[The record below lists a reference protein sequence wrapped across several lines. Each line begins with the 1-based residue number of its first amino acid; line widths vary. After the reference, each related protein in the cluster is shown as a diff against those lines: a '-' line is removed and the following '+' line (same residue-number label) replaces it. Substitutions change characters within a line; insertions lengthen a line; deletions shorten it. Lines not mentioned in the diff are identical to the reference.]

1 MGGTDSKARLRTQ
14 LLRLHESEV
23 PAEDQTFW
31 GALFLAPC
39 SAEDLFVMVPPTDI
53 RRLIDSHPENLKL
66 LMENA
71 VSVLETYPKQ
81 LMILDESIAQS
92 AHNAVRILTR
102 AVPLTLESQE
112 TSGFKAYWWT
122 DGRAVR
128 LMNAVMRMLFM
139 PTYTVVAPF
148 SKATE
153 TPLSH
158 VDASLLWR
166 TSLNARLDTSRQ
178 LNLNRIELLKL
189 LISLLSEPLYYQSDQ
204 IPPVPSLWRFYLT
217 SPACPF
223 IHNLTY
229 SLLYTGF
236 AFDPLGYH
244 WVPYSTHFD
253 RMSQEDLSEI
263 CLQTL
268 LVLTDWS
275 PPSLSDIPSIP
286 DPFVQSVST
295 YIEEQSTS
303 AVHSN
308 EVARCLALLASEEE
322 LNSLYEALARV
333 LTNVVSA
340 ESTYLPGS
348 LKQVKFYHEGVM
360 LLWGLLKRNKAFGA
374 YILKRDVAQQ
384 LVVPLLFLMT
394 ENMQKKDQ
402 FGLIC
407 LCVFTLLHLSSRREF
422 GVALNKD
429 FREKTPAVLPLFAGT
444 YADFLIMSLAH
455 VITNGPPA
463 LQPLYSC
470 MFIIMTN
477 ISPYVKAL
485 SLPASAKLMSLLDLF
500 SLKKWLFGGASNP
513 DIILFWLE
521 IVNNLVQYQW
531 AGSHNLVYHLLR
543 KKQMLGKLLSLEVR
557 DSAEEAKS
565 PPPGPDAS
573 LTFHSPEE
581 VKQSWTPSNDWLR
594 EWKSRLPMS
603 VVQVLVDR
611 LLPQVEEFCK
621 QRQVRSESEVIDY
634 IRQTSMVGILPPPH
648 RLVMRKY
655 EAERSSESW
664 FSSYLWSNIYL
675 KLKEVPLFDGQKV
688 RLFEVKYAERE
699 E

>member
-1 MGGTDSKARLRTQ
+1 MGGADSKVRLRSQ
-14 LLRLHESEV
+14 LLRLQETDV
-23 PAEDQTFW
+23 PAEEQAFW
-31 GALFLAPC
+31 TALFLAPC
-39 SAEDLFVMVPPTDI
+39 TAEDLFVMVPPADI
-53 RRLIDSHPENLKL
+53 RRLIDEHPDNLKHL
-66 LMENA
+66 VESA
-71 VSVLETYPKQ
+71 VQILETYPKQ
-81 LMILDESIAQS
+81 LSILNESITQS

-102 AVPLTLESQE
+102 VVPLTLESQE
-112 TSGFKAYWWT
+112 TSGFKAYWWSE
-122 DGRAVR
+122 GRAVR

-139 PTYTVVAPF
+139 PTFTVVAPF
-148 SKATE
+148 AKAAE
-153 TPLSH
+153 SPVNH

-166 TSLNARLDTSRQ
+166 TSLSARLETSRQ

-189 LISLLSEPLYYQSDQ
+189 LISLLSEPLYYPPEQT
-204 IPPVPSLWRFYLT
+204 PPVPSLWRFYLT

-253 RMSQEDLSEI
+253 RTSLEDLSET
-263 CLQTL
+263 CLQAL
-268 LVLTDWS
+268 LVLMDWS
-275 PPSLSDIPSIP
+275 PPSLSDIPNIP
-286 DPFVQSVST
+286 DPAVQTASA
-295 YIEEQSTS
+295 YIEQQSTS

-308 EVARCLALLASEEE
+308 EVSRCIALLATEEE
-322 LNSLYEALARV
+322 LDLLYEALSQV

-360 LLWGLLKRNKAFGA
+360 LLWGLLKRNKAFA
-374 YILKRDVAQQ
+374 AHMVKRDLTQQ

-394 ENMQKKDQ
+394 ENLHKKDQ

-407 LCVFTLLHLSSRREF
+407 LCVFILLHMSSRRDF
-422 GVALNKD
+422 GVALNKE
-429 FREKTPAVLPLFAGT
+429 FKEKTPAALPLFAGT
-444 YADFLIMSLAH
+444 YADLLFMSLAH

-470 MFIIMTN
+470 LFIIMTN
-477 ISPYVKAL
+477 ISPYAKAL
-485 SLPASAKLMSLLDLF
+485 SLPASAKLMALLDLF
-500 SLKKWLFGGASNP
+500 SLKKWLFTGPNNP

-531 AGSHNLVYHLLR
+531 TGSHNLVYHLLR
-543 KKQMLGKLLSLEVR
+543 KKQMLGKLLSLEIR
-557 DSAEEAKS
+557 EASEEVKTS
-565 PPPGPDAS
+565 PPDVS

-581 VKQSWTPSNDWLR
+581 VKQGWKPSPEWLR
-594 EWKSRLPMS
+594 EWKARLPMS
-603 VVQVLVDR
+603 VVQVLLDR

-621 QRQVRSESEVIDY
+621 ERQVRSEGEVIEY
-634 IRQTSMVGILPPPH
+634 IRHTSMVGILPPPH